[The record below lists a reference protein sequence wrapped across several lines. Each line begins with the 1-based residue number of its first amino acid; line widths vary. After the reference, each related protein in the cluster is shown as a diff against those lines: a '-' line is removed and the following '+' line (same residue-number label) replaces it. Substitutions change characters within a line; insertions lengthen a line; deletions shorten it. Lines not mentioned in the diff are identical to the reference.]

1 MINQLSDG
9 SMDQRTSEQ
18 EEFMKGS
25 EFRAI
30 RLKLE
35 MTQEQLAELLG
46 MSGKHAI
53 SNIEIGNRN
62 PGKLTA
68 IVLRVLDRLPR
79 PKAVELTKLMLR
91 MGKED

>member
-1 MINQLSDG
+1 MNV
-9 SMDQRTSEQ
+9 
-18 EEFMKGS
+18 S
-25 EFRAI
+25 EFRRI

-35 MTQEQLAELLG
+35 MSQEEFADLLG

-68 IVLRVLDRLPR
+68 IVLGVLDTLPR
-79 PKAVELTKLMLR
+79 RKAGELIELMLAQR
-91 MGKED
+91 KKNS